1 MRNCEAFFFFF
12 SSISFSFC
20 SYDSFDARA
29 AAALPIPIQPVE
41 TAVSTSFAH
50 IPANRCVPL
59 GADAS
64 KQWGWDNEFPQ
75 TETSVDAFAIRKT
88 PVTNA
93 EFVPF
98 VAAGGYSRREFWSD
112 EDWDWIQ
119 REKIASPVHWIPNP
133 ASTSVCLKFDLRVVG
148 KRGEVFK
155 ACVFCFFIFFK
166 KKIVI
171 VPLEGA
177 VLDWP
182 VQVSFAEASAWCKW
196 RGDGSRLPSEAEWY
210 HAAFSESNEKGFSY
224 RPFAWG
230 SQTPTPFHGNFG
242 FSRFSPSGVMEF
254 PLSRKL
260 SEEKYIFSFF

>member
-1 MRNCEAFFFFF
+1 MKFLRLVFFV
-12 SSISFSFC
+12 FSF
-20 SYDSFDARA
+20 
-29 AAALPIPIQPVE
+29 
-41 TAVSTSFAH
+41 
-50 IPANRCVPL
+50 
-59 GADAS
+59 
-64 KQWGWDNEFPQ
+64 
-75 TETSVDAFAIRKT
+75 
-88 PVTNA
+88 
-93 EFVPF
+93 
-98 VAAGGYSRREFWSD
+98 
-112 EDWDWIQ
+112 
-119 REKIASPVHWIPNP
+119 
-133 ASTSVCLKFDLRVVG
+133 
-148 KRGEVFK
+148 
-155 ACVFCFFIFFK
+155 FFK

-224 RPFAWG
+224 RPFPWG

-260 SEEKYIFSFF
+260 SEEKYIVSFFLTSRQLLGSFGSAGQWMGMDIDSLCWISWLCSNLVHVFGLQRRLFRWEALCSPRRIVCNRA